1 LVPFFLLEL
10 PLLQPPPGLVC
21 VSATVRQSHKFVTHA
36 MHASSVV
43 ALALL
48 VVLPRPR
55 HRLNSNHRFEL
66 LTEFCFLNIYK
77 HALQLLGPLN
87 SIFVPGLEIECEIG
101 WVFREIE
108 H

>member
-1 LVPFFLLEL
+1 M
-10 PLLQPPPGLVC
+10 LQPPPGLVC
-21 VSATVRQSHKFVTHA
+21 VSATVRQSLTVSQFVTHA

-77 HALQLLGPLN
+77 RALQLLGPLN

-101 WVFREIE
+101 WVFR
-108 H
+108 